1 MNNEVEFEKQYNPAD
16 YEDAINK
23 EWEDSGFYNPDNL
36 KLPADA
42 PAYTIV
48 LPPPN
53 VTDKL
58 HCGHG
63 VLVAVEDLLIRYK
76 E

>member
-1 MNNEVEFEKQYNPAD
+1 MNNELDKQYNPAD

-48 LPPPN
+48 LPAAEC
-53 VTDKL
+53 DGQIACRARL
-58 HCGHG
+58 YCG
-63 VLVAVEDLLIRYK
+63 D
-76 E
+76 